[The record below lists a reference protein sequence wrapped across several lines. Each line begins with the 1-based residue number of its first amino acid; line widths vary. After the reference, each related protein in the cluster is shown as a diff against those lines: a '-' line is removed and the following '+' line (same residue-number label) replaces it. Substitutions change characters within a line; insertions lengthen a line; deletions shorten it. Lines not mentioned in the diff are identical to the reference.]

1 MGGLIDTRNGLQTSM
16 LKAYAAMAFIFVL
29 GVIVGALAY
38 GPPRHCVLNEKECR
52 KTRARLNMWAKRYKR
67 KVDELSNDTK

>member
-1 MGGLIDTRNGLQTSM
+1 M
-16 LKAYAAMAFIFVL
+16 LKVGLVLTLVFLL

-52 KTRARLNMWAKRYKR
+52 KSRARLNLWAKRYKR
-67 KVDELSNDTK
+67 KVEELSHDVRSDS